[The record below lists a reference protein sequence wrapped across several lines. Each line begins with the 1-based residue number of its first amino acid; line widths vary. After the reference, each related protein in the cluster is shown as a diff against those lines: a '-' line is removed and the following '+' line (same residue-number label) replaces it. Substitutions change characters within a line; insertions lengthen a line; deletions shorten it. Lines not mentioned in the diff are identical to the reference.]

1 MVNKVSE
8 LCCDFCNTQTSGRLR
23 RVSKQFRNGGP
34 QQNNKQ
40 RRNAI
45 IALQTTQNQ
54 LDRYTEQ
61 LRKLSKQE
69 RNVYDELGWRE
80 PRKVHPKLTKIEER
94 RDRIYKLR
102 NKKRSTRTRL
112 RRILGQQQYNSQS
125 PSTGT
130 SNASSAISSASSC
143 NSNCSTCI
151 RL

>member
-23 RVSKQFRNGGP
+23 QVSKQFRNGGP

-45 IALQTTQNQ
+45 IALQTTQNH
-54 LDRYTEQ
+54 LNRYTEQ

-80 PRKVHPKLTKIEER
+80 PRKVHPKLTKIEKR
-94 RDRIYKLR
+94 REAIYKLR
-102 NKKRSTRTRL
+102 KKKRSTRTRL
-112 RRILGQQQYNSQS
+112 RRILGQRRYNSHS
-125 PSTGT
+125 PSTGSST
-130 SNASSAISSASSC
+130 ASSGISSASSC
-143 NSNCSTCI
+143 NSNCSTCR